1 MAGRERGERG
11 ERDRDRSSRTQQATI
26 RTNEYFVPRD
36 GIDREVITADVCRY
50 LGNDALVRPG
60 SYEDPK
66 TRVRQE
72 GYFITAYRNLT
83 SAMIAD
89 LKQDSA
95 RWEAER
101 KQNSSARPNGI
112 SSRDANGI
120 VRQSNTPAVEYRS
133 STIHQ
138 SRQYYGPSG
147 ETPLEPQQT
156 YGAPQGYPPA
166 AASTSQQGVYDPG
179 PQYPSSSYASS
190 SAYASQ
196 PATGYAAPQSYAPQ
210 DSYYV
215 AGANMAVDPQRSD
228 RATQQPRTVPAGGP
242 NVQYAH
248 SSNPAYQQQPA
259 DPRYYTQP
267 GPSPVSSS
275 AQYAHQQPDA
285 FYGRGAYNQQL
296 FSNDVFLMSSPNENS
311 LTI

>member
-1 MAGRERGERG
+1 
-11 ERDRDRSSRTQQATI
+11 
-26 RTNEYFVPRD
+26 
-36 GIDREVITADVCRY
+36 
-50 LGNDALVRPG
+50 
-60 SYEDPK
+60 
-66 TRVRQE
+66 
-72 GYFITAYRNLT
+72 
-83 SAMIAD
+83 MIAD

-101 KQNSSARPNGI
+101 RQTSNARGQPNGI

-120 VRQSNTPAVEYRS
+120 VRQSNTPVVEYRS

-147 ETPLEPQQT
+147 ETPLEQQQA
-156 YGAPQGYPPA
+156 YGAPQGYAPA
-166 AASTSQQGVYDPG
+166 ASSASHQGVYDSG
-179 PQYPSSSYASS
+179 SQYPNSSYPSS

-196 PATGYAAPQSYAPQ
+196 PASGYAAPQSYTPQ

-228 RATQQPRTVPAGGP
+228 RAQQPRTVAAGGP
-242 NVQYAH
+242 NVPYAH
-248 SSNPAYQQQPA
+248 ATPAYQHPSS

-275 AQYAHQQPDA
+275 AQYAQQQPDA
-285 FYGRGAYNQQL
+285 FYGRGAYPIN
-296 FSNDVFLMSSPNENS
+296 SCFLMKFS
-311 LTI
+311 

>member
-1 MAGRERGERG
+1 
-11 ERDRDRSSRTQQATI
+11 
-26 RTNEYFVPRD
+26 
-36 GIDREVITADVCRY
+36 
-50 LGNDALVRPG
+50 
-60 SYEDPK
+60 
-66 TRVRQE
+66 
-72 GYFITAYRNLT
+72 
-83 SAMIAD
+83 MIAD

-101 KQNSSARPNGI
+101 RQTSSARGQPNGI

-120 VRQSNTPAVEYRS
+120 VRHSNTPVVEYRS

-138 SRQYYGPSG
+138 SRQYYGPSA
-147 ETPLEPQQT
+147 ETPLEPQQA
-156 YGAPQGYPPA
+156 YGAAQGYPPA

-190 SAYASQ
+190 NTYGSQ
-196 PATGYAAPQSYAPQ
+196 PATGYAAPQSYPPQ

-215 AGANMAVDPQRSD
+215 AGANMVVEPQRSD
-228 RATQQPRTVPAGGP
+228 RATQQPRTVPASGP
-242 NVQYAH
+242 NVQYAN
-248 SSNPAYQQQPA
+248 SNPAYQQQQA

-275 AQYAHQQPDA
+275 AHYAQQQPDSY
-285 FYGRGAYNQQL
+285 YGRGAYNQQP
-296 FSNDVFLMSSPNENS
+296 FFNEVFLASSPNENS

>member
-1 MAGRERGERG
+1 
-11 ERDRDRSSRTQQATI
+11 
-26 RTNEYFVPRD
+26 
-36 GIDREVITADVCRY
+36 
-50 LGNDALVRPG
+50 
-60 SYEDPK
+60 
-66 TRVRQE
+66 
-72 GYFITAYRNLT
+72 
-83 SAMIAD
+83 MIAD

-101 KQNSSARPNGI
+101 RQTSNARGQPNGI

-120 VRQSNTPAVEYRS
+120 VRHSNTPVVEYRS

-147 ETPLEPQQT
+147 ETPLEPQQA
-156 YGAPQGYPPA
+156 YGTPQGYPSTST
-166 AASTSQQGVYDPG
+166 AASASQQGVYDPG

-190 SAYASQ
+190 NTYGSQ
-196 PATGYAAPQSYAPQ
+196 PATGYAAPQSYAAQ

-215 AGANMAVDPQRSD
+215 PGANMTNMAVDPQRPD
-228 RATQQPRTVPAGGP
+228 RATQQPRTMPGGS

-248 SSNPAYQQQPA
+248 SNTAYQQP
-259 DPRYYTQP
+259 DPRYYAQP

-275 AQYAHQQPDA
+275 AQYAQQQPDTY
-285 FYGRGAYNQQL
+285 YGRGAYNQQP
-296 FSNDVFLMSSPNENS
+296 FSNAIFLVSSPNENS